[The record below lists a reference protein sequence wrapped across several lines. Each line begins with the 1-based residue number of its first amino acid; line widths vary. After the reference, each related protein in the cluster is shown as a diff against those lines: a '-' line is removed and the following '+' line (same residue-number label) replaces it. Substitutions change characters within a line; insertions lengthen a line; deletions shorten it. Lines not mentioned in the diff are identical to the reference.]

1 MTTGLIG
8 TSAIASALGSNAGGT
23 MANGA
28 TLSYTCPRSGVLYS
42 VISIT
47 ASVHV
52 GSVDRYSYARAG
64 CLVLSASW
72 NLRSAGAFASG
83 KSVSKSYS
91 IVLRPGQTWA
101 DDTEIY
107 SSNQTYSIAR
117 GPGAFLQASVLEVV

>member
-8 TSAIASALGSNAGGT
+8 TSALGSNAGDT
-23 MANGA
+23 MATGA
-28 TLSYTCPRSGVLYS
+28 TLSYTCPSSGVLYA

-52 GSVDRYSYARAG
+52 GGGDKFSYARAG
-64 CLVLSASW
+64 CLVLSAAR
-72 NLRSAGAFASG
+72 NLGSTGAFASG

-91 IVLRPGQTWA
+91 IVLRPGQTWE
-101 DDTEIY
+101 DKTEIY
-107 SSNQTYSIAR
+107 SHNQASSIAE